1 MNKFGKYF
9 YCVEISTLWRLMN
22 LNVSPEI
29 GDQENN
35 EKDAALYFHL
45 ITHGSNCRMSQSKS
59 FNIFYQMPSV
69 YFPKCWKSSHKQ
81 KDL

>member
-1 MNKFGKYF
+1 MTNKFGKYF

-35 EKDAALYFHL
+35 EKDAALCFHL
-45 ITHGSNCRMSQSKS
+45 IDYTRTQLQDESE
-59 FNIFYQMPSV
+59 
-69 YFPKCWKSSHKQ
+69 Q
-81 KDL
+81 KL